1 MTSATFVIFD
11 ADYKVR
17 NTLAR
22 VLSRRGY
29 VIQVDHVEEFGQ
41 SYRGKAI
48 AFISDVE
55 GKAAEVSYALQKSGV
70 FFPIV
75 AYSPSPS
82 LARVVHYLS
91 GPCAGYLQWPGDEGE
106 VWKTLEVLT
115 ETAAEQ
121 VRRRVREA
129 RARHKMAQ
137 LTPRERQ
144 VAMGIGTGLSSKE
157 LARPLGIS
165 FRTVELHR
173 ANIMMK
179 LEMPNMASLIRT
191 VVEAG
196 ESTDPELELMDL
208 DSGEFHA
215 TA

>member
-1 MTSATFVIFD
+1 MTFVIID
-11 ADYKVR
+11 PDYKVR

-22 VLSRRGY
+22 VLSERGY
-29 VIQVDHVEEFGQ
+29 VIQVDNAEELGEFCCDNAFAFV
-41 SYRGKAI
+41 SDSDGKAEHVG
-48 AFISDVE
+48 A
-55 GKAAEVSYALQKSGV
+55 ALQKAGV
-70 FFPIV
+70 FSPIIG
-75 AYSPSPS
+75 YSSSPS
-82 LARVVHYLS
+82 LARVVQQLS
-91 GPCAGYLQWPGDEGE
+91 GSWAGYLQWPGDEGE

-144 VAMGIGTGLSSKE
+144 VAVGIGTGLSSKE
-157 LARPLGIS
+157 LAKPLGIS

-179 LEMPNMASLIRT
+179 LELPNMASLIRT
-191 VVEAG
+191 VIEAG
-196 ESTDPELELMDL
+196 GSTDSKLDPWRAESEELR
-208 DSGEFHA
+208 A
-215 TA
+215 YV